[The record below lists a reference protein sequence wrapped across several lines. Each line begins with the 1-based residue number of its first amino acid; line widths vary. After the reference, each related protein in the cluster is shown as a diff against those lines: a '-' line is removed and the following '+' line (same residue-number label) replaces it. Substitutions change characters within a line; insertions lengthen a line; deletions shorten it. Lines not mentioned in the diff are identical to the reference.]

1 MASTAASTKSR
12 FHNPADA
19 AVAALA
25 AESFTFFTGVADSL
39 VGPLIARLSA
49 GPAPR
54 YWPAVREDTAIGL
67 AAGAYLGGGWPCVLM
82 QNSGL
87 GYCLN
92 ALTSLNLIYQIPTL
106 LIVGY
111 RGYQGHDAPEHFVM
125 GRTCEALL
133 TTIGVPVL
141 VPAPGALPAAIQ
153 ESSRWMRAHRTPAA
167 VLVRP
172 DVLGTHAS

>member
-1 MASTAASTKSR
+1 MASTAAPTDS
-12 FHNPADA
+12 PADA

-25 AESFTFFTGVADSL
+25 AERFTCYTGVADSL
-39 VGPLIARLSA
+39 VGPLISRLSA
-49 GPAPR
+49 GPEPR
-54 YWPAVREDTAIGL
+54 YIPAVREDTAIGL

-92 ALTSLNLIYQIPTL
+92 ALTSLNLIYRIPAL

-111 RGYQGHDAPEHFVM
+111 RGYQQHDANAPEHLVM
-125 GRTCEALL
+125 GRTCETLL
-133 TTIGVPVL
+133 RTIGVPVHL
-141 VPAPGALPAAIQ
+141 PEPGALPEAIRTA
-153 ESSRWMRAHRTPAA
+153 SHWMREHRTPAA

-172 DVLGTHAS
+172 GVLGGQHA